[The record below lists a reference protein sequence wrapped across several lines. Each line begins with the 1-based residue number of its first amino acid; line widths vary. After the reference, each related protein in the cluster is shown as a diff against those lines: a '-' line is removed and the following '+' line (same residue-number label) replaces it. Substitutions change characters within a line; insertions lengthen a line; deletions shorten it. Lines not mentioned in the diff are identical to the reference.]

1 MKSVFKLSISRLA
14 LLAAFGLAAG
24 YTPAAAADLGGDCCA
39 DLEERVA
46 ELEATTARKGNR
58 KVSLTVSGW
67 VNEEVMYWNDGTE
80 SNTYVGTNKL
90 EQSRVRFVG
99 EAQIAPGYSAGYTLE
114 LGLVGSDSSTW
125 NQTTAQ
131 GTGANGVAVR
141 KSNWWLKSKDL
152 GKVTVGEEGTALYH
166 LLDDADGSNTRNFS
180 DAQAAGA
187 QLNSFNLRAGGKFFG
202 TGGSASA
209 TSAPGAP
216 AGTLQW
222 KDVMRGVDNNT
233 PGQDGR
239 RNVVRYDSPTIAGF
253 VLTASWGEDDIWGM
267 SLTYTNKWGDFNV
280 LAKVGYGQNA
290 DENISNCSK
299 SGSGPAP
306 GIGGQN
312 CELFGA
318 AATVM
323 HVPTGLYVYGG
334 YSQNHDD
341 AEAQIAGTDATDT
354 MWFIQGG
361 IEQKFIPLGK
371 TTIFGEYR
379 HDDGGSNVSA
389 SFTGG
394 GVTGYVHDSSLNFTA
409 AGVVQ
414 NIEAAAMDLY
424 VVYRHADG
432 DITNSKGGNVDLDA
446 FDAVQMGALIKF

>member
-1 MKSVFKLSISRLA
+1 MKSVFKLSTSRLA

-24 YTPAAAADLGGDCCA
+24 FTPAAAADLGGDCCA

-67 VNEEVMYWNDGTE
+67 VNEQVMWWDDKTE
-80 SNTYVGTNKL
+80 SNVYVGTNKL

-114 LGLVGSDSSTW
+114 LGLNGSDSSQW
-125 NQTTAQ
+125 NQTSPA
-131 GTGANGVAVR
+131 GTTPNLVAVR

-180 DAQAAGA
+180 DYQAAGA
-187 QLNSFNLRAGGKFFG
+187 QLNSFLLRSDGKG
-202 TGGSASA
+202 INGMTWSS
-209 TSAPGAP
+209 
-216 AGTLQW
+216 
-222 KDVMRGVDNNT
+222 VMRGVDNNS

-239 RNVVRYDSPTIAGF
+239 RNIVRYDSPTIAGF

-280 LAKVGYGQNA
+280 LAKVGYGENA
-290 DENISNCSK
+290 DETTSKCSTSGK
-299 SGSGPAP
+299 SVDGT
-306 GIGGQN
+306 IGGQD
-312 CELFGA
+312 CQLFGA
-318 AATVM
+318 AGTIM

-334 YSQNHDD
+334 YAQNHDSAVAALAD
-341 AEAQIAGTDATDT
+341 TEATSTS
-354 MWFIQGG
+354 WFIQGG

-379 HDDGGSNVSA
+379 HDDAGSNLGASA
-389 SFTGG
+389 FAPTPGVGG
-394 GVTGYVHDSSLNFTA
+394 AAATQNGFVHDSSLNFA
-409 AGVVQ
+409 GGGVVQ

-432 DITNSKGGNVDLDA
+432 DTTSVNGATSKTNSLDA